1 MGLFGNYKKLRKT
14 SQILLVPKPTVG
26 GKILKPKPIEEKKK

>member
-1 MGLFGNYKKLRKT
+1 MALFGKQKRGT
-14 SQILLVPKPTVG
+14 SPILLVPKPTVG